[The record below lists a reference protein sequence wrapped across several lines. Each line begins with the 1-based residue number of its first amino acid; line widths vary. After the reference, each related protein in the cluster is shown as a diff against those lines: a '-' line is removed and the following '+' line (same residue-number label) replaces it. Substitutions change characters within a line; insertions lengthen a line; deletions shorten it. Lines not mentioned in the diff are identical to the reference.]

1 MATLR
6 SRGDAP
12 ATAKGASLPYLR
24 YPANVGTYTWVPVGF
39 SAEQGIPVR
48 YGTLIILDFLVFREG
63 EVCLG
68 EGLFDD
74 SLMVPRGQKLP
85 PRCGRPGY
93 IDGLQIDVI
102 VQGLGLCTFTSTAD
116 CVCKVIEAAYTS
128 YCFAPEAQAGQMPVY
143 RIEPSRKW
151 LSKRHGSTNY
161 DPVWDFTG
169 WTPRSGH
176 FRTPVTAVPK
186 PITFELQAIESDAA
200 FTNMAA
206 AGEVIEAEHSVAASA
221 PKSSKRKRLMS
232 VPLPSSGSVQPDPDL
247 DDEVSF

>member
-1 MATLR
+1 VATLR
-6 SRGDAP
+6 SRGEAIP
-12 ATAKGASLPYLR
+12 TAGTSSAYLR
-24 YPANVGTYTWVPVGF
+24 YAANVGAYTYVPAGF
-39 SAEQGIPVR
+39 AAEQGIPVR
-48 YGTLIILDFLVFREG
+48 VGTLLIMDFLRFREG
-63 EVCLG
+63 EVSFNG
-68 EGLFDD
+68 KFDD
-74 SLMVPRGQKLP
+74 SLMVARGQKLP
-85 PRCGRPGY
+85 PRCGKEGY
-93 IDGLQIDVI
+93 SDGLQLDVS

-151 LSKRHGSTNY
+151 QSKKHGSTNY
-161 DPVWDFTG
+161 DPVWKFTG

-176 FRTPVTAVPK
+176 FRTPVTVVPK

-206 AGEVIEAEHSVAASA
+206 AGEVIESEHSVVVSA
-221 PKSSKRKRLMS
+221 PKSSKPKRPMS

-247 DDEVSF
+247 EDEVPF